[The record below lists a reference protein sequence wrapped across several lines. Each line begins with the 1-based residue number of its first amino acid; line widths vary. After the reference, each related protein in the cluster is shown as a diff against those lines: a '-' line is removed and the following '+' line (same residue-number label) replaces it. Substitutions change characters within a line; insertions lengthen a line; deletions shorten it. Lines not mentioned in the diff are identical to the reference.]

1 MMDNAPA
8 IFLVTPDQGLYP
20 LIQASMEEVYPILVP
35 SVDDMT
41 TKALAPV

>member
-35 SVDDMT
+35 PVDYMAT
-41 TKALAPV
+41 NAMAPV